1 MCQASTS
8 YIRKGKYRPATRT
21 TPTVSRSGYPLDGY
35 VYGLEISGRRHISVN
50 VKNKRITFLAA
61 QSSSRSLA
69 VSRSV
74 GR

>member
-21 TPTVSRSGYPLDGY
+21 TPTVSRYPLDGY